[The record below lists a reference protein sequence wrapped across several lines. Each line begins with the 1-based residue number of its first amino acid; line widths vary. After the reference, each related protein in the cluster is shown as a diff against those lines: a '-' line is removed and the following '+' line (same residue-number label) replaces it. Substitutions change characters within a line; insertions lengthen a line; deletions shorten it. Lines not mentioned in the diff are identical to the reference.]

1 MRAGWSSPAREEKD
15 FQDNAIGEGGE
26 ALSRVGVRWGEGVR
40 DVGGVGGQQQHHED
54 FWEMRKSNIGE
65 VRGQLV
71 LGPGGGKT
79 TSVRVSISEEG
90 GEEGA
95 RAHTLSRWGCFSYLQ
110 TFGSQS
116 SSSSS

>member
-26 ALSRVGVRWGEGVR
+26 AVSRVGVWWGEGVR

-95 RAHTLSRWGCFSYLQ
+95 RAHTLTRWGSF
-110 TFGSQS
+110 F
-116 SSSSS
+116 